1 MKSIKN
7 FLLYAGLLAVL
18 VLSANS
24 ISNGQGQGN
33 GGGNGQSNGGGN
45 GGTPPAG
52 TNGCGNTGFTDSG
65 GNGSNNELGGSNGPS
80 CGGNSG
86 APTATPEP
94 ISMLLFG
101 TGLVGVGVA
110 VRRRLRG

>member
-24 ISNGQGQGN
+24 ISNGQ
-33 GGGNGQSNGGGN
+33 GGGN

-110 VRRRLRG
+110 VRRRLRGQIQK